1 LDGAVDEVNQAV
13 TTEGASGAE
22 DSITVT
28 EAAERHRYELRD
40 GEDVIG
46 VLSYRLP
53 DDQHVDLVHT
63 EVDEA
68 YGGRGL
74 AGRLVAY
81 AIADISAKAKR
92 VIPHC
97 PYVQSWLKKHP
108 GYADITDW
116 PHD

>member
-1 LDGAVDEVNQAV
+1 MRLDERV
-13 TTEGASGAE
+13 TAERIE
-22 DSITVT
+22 DSITVAR
-28 EAAERHRYELRD
+28 EADKHRYELRD

-46 VLSYRLP
+46 VLTYRLP

-74 AGRLVAY
+74 AGKLVAF
-81 AIADISAKAKR
+81 AIADISAQGR
-92 VIPHC
+92 RIIPHC

-108 GYADITDW
+108 GYGDITDW